1 MSIYGY
7 MRVSTREQNEQRQLD
22 ALQNYGVPKTHLY
35 VDRQSG
41 KDFERPS
48 YLKMLRKLKK
58 GDVLIVKSIDRLGRN
73 YGEIMKQ
80 WRMITREIEADIKV
94 IDMPLLDTTQAKDLL
109 GTFIA
114 DLVLQILSFVAE
126 NERMAIRQRQA
137 EGIASAKARGVKF
150 GRPELPLPGN
160 FEKICEEW
168 FQGSLTLKDAAQRTG
183 VAQSTLYR
191 KMQAKKHLI
200 CQPNRAPETSTS
212 EHYCVRN
219 QNLARLPDHRMGS
232 DRSEQRNIHNKKNAF
247 HSAHK

>member
-1 MSIYGY
+1 METDYEEGDMSIYGY
-7 MRVSTREQNEQRQLD
+7 MRVSTREQNEQRQFD
-22 ALQNYGVPKTHLY
+22 ALQRYGIPKTHLY

-48 YLKMLRKLKK
+48 YLKMLKKIKK

-73 YGEIMKQ
+73 YAEIMEQ
-80 WRMITREIEADIKV
+80 WRMITREKEADIKV

-150 GRPELPLPGN
+150 GRPQLPLPGN
-160 FEKICEEW
+160 FEKICQEW
-168 FQGSLTLKDAAQRTG
+168 FSGSLTLKDAAQRTG
-183 VAQSTLYR
+183 VAPSTLYR
-191 KMQAKKHLI
+191 KMQAKKNLVY
-200 CQPNRAPETSTS
+200 QPGQRADTSKT
-212 EHYCVRN
+212 
-219 QNLARLPDHRMGS
+219 QL
-232 DRSEQRNIHNKKNAF
+232 QRQEKNADTDV
-247 HSAHK
+247 